1 LSGALS
7 IDPPASFG
15 QMLKSIRTSLQLT
28 RREVAECF
36 GVTTKE
42 VSLFERDLPVGQD
55 AKIKILRQLYP
66 ERARN
71 HEQEKR
77 AI

>member
-1 LSGALS
+1 VSGALS

-15 QMLKSIRTSLQLT
+15 QMLRDIRTSLQLT
-28 RREVAECF
+28 RREVAERF

-42 VSLFERDLPVGQD
+42 VGLFERDLPVGQD

-66 ERARN
+66 ARARN

-77 AI
+77 EL